1 MKSILS
7 ISTIIATSIA
17 SLQLTALTTNSQS
30 FTYFETEKNLYLD
43 VHHLP
48 GNLKYDVLV
57 KSHAK
62 DVAAARP
69 NDVHFINYWVNEKEG
84 LMFCLLS
91 ATDTLSIKKTY
102 AEGSGMPASVF
113 YKVTE
118 GTAAALQGKKSL
130 YFDIHYLGAGKVT
143 AKDVAGAHE
152 KDLAI
157 QAKHEVNLINYWV
170 DEEDGV
176 VMCLAQANDSTS
188 FSETHKEAHGL
199 IASRVI
205 KVKQGK

>member
-7 ISTIIATSIA
+7 ISAIIATSIA
-17 SLQLTALTTNSQS
+17 SFQLSALTTKTHTAN
-30 FTYFETEKNLYLD
+30 YKETEKNLYLD
-43 VHHLP
+43 VHHVSV
-48 GNLKYDVLV
+48 NLKYDGIV

-62 DVAAARP
+62 DVMASKQ
-69 NDVHFINYWVNEKEG
+69 NNVDFLDYWINEKEG
-84 LMFCLLS
+84 LVFCLLS
-91 ATDTLSIKKTY
+91 ASDTLSIKRTY
-102 AEGSGMPASVF
+102 AQGSGMPASVF

-118 GTAAALQGKKSL
+118 GTAAALKGKKSL

-157 QAKHEVNLINYWV
+157 QAKHDVNLINYWV

-176 VMCLAQANDSTS
+176 VMCLAQAKDSTS